1 MKMKLGAISLLVI
14 VILLIVTLIMLYYD
28 SLTYFYYCLTRKT
41 RIYRKLKRISKD
53 NDYILLKDLYLYF
66 NEKQYVKVDFILF
79 SNKYIYII
87 SSRTLHGNIDGK
99 DIDEKWR
106 LYRGRKLYHIEN
118 PLKINASR
126 MKIVSKLTDIEKENF
141 INMVIISNTAVISSI
156 LTSNPNDYVISEKD
170 LKNSIRNIEKY
181 SKLEDL
187 TTSFMEKEANLI
199 YQYSEKC
206 KEKAQK

>member
-1 MKMKLGAISLLVI
+1 MKLGPISLLII

-28 SLTYFYYCLTRKT
+28 SLTYFYYCLTKKT
-41 RIYRKLKRISKD
+41 RIHRKLKKIAKD
-53 NDYILLKDLYLYF
+53 NDYILLNDLVLYF

-87 SSRTLHGNIDGK
+87 SSRSLHGNIDGK
-99 DIDEKWR
+99 DVDEKWR
-106 LYRGRKLYHIEN
+106 LYRGKKMIHIEN
-118 PLKINASR
+118 PLKNNDSR
-126 MKIVSKLTDIEKENF
+126 MKIISQLTDIEKENF

-181 SKLEDL
+181 SKLDDL

-206 KEKAQK
+206 KDKLKK